1 MVRRFEDM
9 EAWKTARELTR
20 LIFELTEKPE
30 FSRDYSLKDQIRR
43 ASVSAMSDIA
53 EGFESRTQ
61 RLFVDLL
68 GRAKGSVAEVR
79 SDLYVALDRKYI
91 TQEDFARAY
100 DLADKT
106 ARQIANLMI
115 YLESAPA
122 QRRRTRSAERST
134 RNAED
139 PTFGR

>member
-1 MVRRFEDM
+1 MATRFEDM

-61 RLFVDLL
+61 RLFFDLL

-91 TQEDFARAY
+91 TKEDFAHAY
-100 DLADKT
+100 NLADKA
-106 ARQIANLMI
+106 ARQIANLML

-122 QRRRTRSAERST
+122 SRRRSQSAERST
-134 RNAED
+134 RNAENS
-139 PTFGR
+139 RS

>member
-1 MVRRFEDM
+1 
-9 EAWKTARELTR
+9 
-20 LIFELTEKPE
+20 
-30 FSRDYSLKDQIRR
+30 
-43 ASVSAMSDIA
+43 MSDIA

-68 GRAKGSVAEVR
+68 GRGKGSVAEVR

-100 DLADKT
+100 SLADKT

-122 QRRRTRSAERST
+122 PRRTGSAERST
-134 RNAED
+134 QNAED

>member
-1 MVRRFEDM
+1 MATRFEDM

-30 FSRDYSLKDQIRR
+30 FFRDYSLKDQIRR

-79 SDLYVALDRKYI
+79 SDLYVALDREYI
-91 TQEDFARAY
+91 TKEDFAHAY
-100 DLADKT
+100 NLADKA
-106 ARQIANLMI
+106 ARQIANLML
-115 YLESAPA
+115 YLESVPA
-122 QRRRTRSAERST
+122 SRRRSHSAERST

-139 PTFGR
+139 SRS

>member
-1 MVRRFEDM
+1 MARRFEDM

-30 FSRDYSLKDQIRR
+30 FSRDYRLKDRIRR

-61 RLFVDLL
+61 RLSVDLL

-79 SDLYVALDRKYI
+79 SGLYVALDRKYI
-91 TQEDFARAY
+91 TQGDFARAY
-100 DLADKT
+100 NLADKG
-106 ARQIANLMI
+106 ARQIANLMV

-122 QRRRTRSAERST
+122 PRRPSRSAERST
-134 RNAED
+134 RNAGD
-139 PTFGR
+139 SAS